1 MIFETLDT
9 DKQKKIQAYLDLVIE
24 KNKELNL
31 TRIETREKGMLLHI
45 EDSLSCIDEFTS
57 QDGPFLDIGTGGG
70 FPGVP
75 LAIASGRTGVLIDS
89 VQKKA
94 RAVQEM
100 IDELNLSNMIQVRG
114 IRSEELALEVGE
126 KFYTV
131 IARAVSSLPTV
142 LELATPLLVSHGE
155 FIALRGKENERSIE
169 GGNRIAEKLGLEMI
183 SSRHLYI
190 GETYERNILVFKK
203 VGKPTIKLPRRN
215 GMAQKKPLT

>member
-114 IRSEELALEVGE
+114 IRSEELALEVG
-126 KFYTV
+126 
-131 IARAVSSLPTV
+131 
-142 LELATPLLVSHGE
+142 
-155 FIALRGKENERSIE
+155 
-169 GGNRIAEKLGLEMI
+169 
-183 SSRHLYI
+183 
-190 GETYERNILVFKK
+190 
-203 VGKPTIKLPRRN
+203 
-215 GMAQKKPLT
+215 

>member
-126 KFYTV
+126 KFHTV

-142 LELATPLLVSHGE
+142 LELATPLLVPHGE
-155 FIALRGKENERSIE
+155 FIALRGRKIKEVS
-169 GGNRIAEKLGLEMI
+169 
-183 SSRHLYI
+183 
-190 GETYERNILVFKK
+190 KK
-203 VGKPTIKLPRRN
+203 VTGLRRSSD
-215 GMAQKKPLT
+215 

>member
-57 QDGPFLDIGTGGG
+57 QDGLFLDIGTGGG

-100 IDELNLSNMIQVRG
+100 IDELNLSNVIQVRG

-126 KFYTV
+126 KFHTV

-155 FIALRGKENERSIE
+155 FSALRGKENERSIE
-169 GGNRIAEKLGLEMI
+169 EGNRIAEKLGLEMI

>member
-24 KNKELNL
+24 KNKKLNL

-57 QDGPFLDIGTGGG
+57 QDGLFLDIGTGGG

-126 KFYTV
+126 KFHTV

-169 GGNRIAEKLGLEMI
+169 EGNRIAEKLGLEMI

>member
-94 RAVQEM
+94 RAVQER
-100 IDELNLSNMIQVRG
+100 E
-114 IRSEELALEVGE
+114 
-126 KFYTV
+126 
-131 IARAVSSLPTV
+131 SS
-142 LELATPLLVSHGE
+142 
-155 FIALRGKENERSIE
+155 I
-169 GGNRIAEKLGLEMI
+169 
-183 SSRHLYI
+183 
-190 GETYERNILVFKK
+190 
-203 VGKPTIKLPRRN
+203 
-215 GMAQKKPLT
+215 

>member
-1 MIFETLDT
+1 
-9 DKQKKIQAYLDLVIE
+9 
-24 KNKELNL
+24 
-31 TRIETREKGMLLHI
+31 MLLHI

-57 QDGPFLDIGTGGG
+57 QDGLFLDIGTGGG

-100 IDELNLSNMIQVRG
+100 IDQLNLSNVIQVRG

-126 KFYTV
+126 KFHTV

-155 FIALRGKENERSIE
+155 FIALRGKEDERSIE
-169 GGNRIAEKLGLEMI
+169 EGNRIAKKLGLEMI

>member
-1 MIFETLDT
+1 
-9 DKQKKIQAYLDLVIE
+9 
-24 KNKELNL
+24 
-31 TRIETREKGMLLHI
+31 MLLHI

-57 QDGPFLDIGTGGG
+57 QEGPFLDIGTGGG

-100 IDELNLSNMIQVRG
+100 IDELNLSNMIQARG

-126 KFYTV
+126 KFHTV

-142 LELATPLLVSHGE
+142 LELATPLLVFHGE
-155 FIALRGKENERSIE
+155 FIALRGKEDERSIE
-169 GGNRIAEKLGLEMI
+169 EGNRIAEKLGLEMI

>member
-57 QDGPFLDIGTGGG
+57 QDGLFLDIGTGGG

-100 IDELNLSNMIQVRG
+100 IDELNLSNVIQVRG

-126 KFYTV
+126 KFHTV

-142 LELATPLLVSHGE
+142 LVSHGE
-155 FIALRGKENERSIE
+155 FIALRGKEDERSIE
-169 GGNRIAEKLGLEMI
+169 EGNRIAKKLGLEMI

>member
-57 QDGPFLDIGTGGG
+57 QDGLFLDIGTGGG

-94 RAVQEM
+94 RVVQEM
-100 IDELNLSNMIQVRG
+100 IDELNLSNVIQVRG

-126 KFYTV
+126 KFHTV

-155 FIALRGKENERSIE
+155 FIALRGKEDERNIE
-169 GGNRIAEKLGLEMI
+169 EGNRIAKKLGLEMI

>member
-126 KFYTV
+126 KFHTV

-142 LELATPLLVSHGE
+142 LELATPLLVPHGE
-155 FIALRGKENERSIE
+155 FIALRGKEDKRSIE
-169 GGNRIAEKLGLEMI
+169 ESNRIAKKLGLEMI

>member
-57 QDGPFLDIGTGGG
+57 QDGLFLDIGTGGG

-126 KFYTV
+126 KFHTV

-142 LELATPLLVSHGE
+142 LELATPLLVPMVSSLPLGG
-155 FIALRGKENERSIE
+155 RKMKEVS
-169 GGNRIAEKLGLEMI
+169 
-183 SSRHLYI
+183 
-190 GETYERNILVFKK
+190 KK
-203 VGKPTIKLPRRN
+203 VTGSRRSSD
-215 GMAQKKPLT
+215 

>member
-57 QDGPFLDIGTGGG
+57 QDGPFLDIGTGRG

-126 KFYTV
+126 KFHTV

-142 LELATPLLVSHGE
+142 LELATPPSG
-155 FIALRGKENERSIE
+155 S
-169 GGNRIAEKLGLEMI
+169 
-183 SSRHLYI
+183 
-190 GETYERNILVFKK
+190 
-203 VGKPTIKLPRRN
+203 PW
-215 GMAQKKPLT
+215 

>member
-57 QDGPFLDIGTGGG
+57 QDGLFLDIGTGGG

-142 LELATPLLVSHGE
+142 LELATPLLVPHGE
-155 FIALRGKENERSIE
+155 FIALRGRKMKEVS
-169 GGNRIAEKLGLEMI
+169 
-183 SSRHLYI
+183 
-190 GETYERNILVFKK
+190 KK
-203 VGKPTIKLPRRN
+203 VTGSRRS
-215 GMAQKKPLT
+215 LD

>member
-1 MIFETLDT
+1 MILETLDT

-57 QDGPFLDIGTGGG
+57 QDGLFLDIGTGG
-70 FPGVP
+70 
-75 LAIASGRTGVLIDS
+75 
-89 VQKKA
+89 
-94 RAVQEM
+94 AVQEM
-100 IDELNLSNMIQVRG
+100 IDELNLSNVIQVRG

-126 KFYTV
+126 KFHTV

-155 FIALRGKENERSIE
+155 FIALRGKEDERSIE
-169 GGNRIAEKLGLEMI
+169 EGNRIAKKLGLEMI

>member
-126 KFYTV
+126 KFHTV

-142 LELATPLLVSHGE
+142 LELATPLLVPHGE
-155 FIALRGKENERSIE
+155 FIALRGKEDKRSIE
-169 GGNRIAEKLGLEMI
+169 EGNRIA
-183 SSRHLYI
+183 
-190 GETYERNILVFKK
+190 
-203 VGKPTIKLPRRN
+203 
-215 GMAQKKPLT
+215 

>member
-57 QDGPFLDIGTGGG
+57 QDGLFLDIGTGGG

-100 IDELNLSNMIQVRG
+100 IDQLNLSNVIQVRG

-126 KFYTV
+126 KFHTV

-155 FIALRGKENERSIE
+155 FIALRGRKMKEVS
-169 GGNRIAEKLGLEMI
+169 
-183 SSRHLYI
+183 
-190 GETYERNILVFKK
+190 KK
-203 VGKPTIKLPRRN
+203 VTGLRRSSD
-215 GMAQKKPLT
+215 

>member
-142 LELATPLLVSHGE
+142 LELATPLLVPHGE
-155 FIALRGKENERSIE
+155 FITLRGKENERSIE
-169 GGNRIAEKLGLEMI
+169 EGNRIAEKLGLEMI

>member
-126 KFYTV
+126 KFHTV
-131 IARAVSSLPTV
+131 IARAVSSLPTI
-142 LELATPLLVSHGE
+142 LELATPLLVPHGE
-155 FIALRGKENERSIE
+155 FIALRGEEDERSIE
-169 GGNRIAEKLGLEMI
+169 EGNRIAKKLGLEMI

>member
-57 QDGPFLDIGTGGG
+57 QDGLFLDIGTGGG

-126 KFYTV
+126 KFHTV

-142 LELATPLLVSHGE
+142 LELATPLLVPHGE
-155 FIALRGKENERSIE
+155 FIALRGKEDERSIE
-169 GGNRIAEKLGLEMI
+169 EGSRIAEKLGLEMI

>member
-57 QDGPFLDIGTGGG
+57 QDGLFLDIGTGGG

-100 IDELNLSNMIQVRG
+100 IDELNLSNVIQVRG

-126 KFYTV
+126 KFHTV

-155 FIALRGKENERSIE
+155 FITLRGKEDERSIE
-169 GGNRIAEKLGLEMI
+169 EGNRIAKKLGLEMI

>member
-75 LAIASGRTGVLIDS
+75 LTIASGRTGVLIDS

-142 LELATPLLVSHGE
+142 LELATPLLVS
-155 FIALRGKENERSIE
+155 
-169 GGNRIAEKLGLEMI
+169 
-183 SSRHLYI
+183 SRHLYI

>member
-31 TRIETREKGMLLHI
+31 TKIETREKGMLLHI

-126 KFYTV
+126 KFHTV
-131 IARAVSSLPTV
+131 IVRAVSSLPTV
-142 LELATPLLVSHGE
+142 LELATPLLVPHGE
-155 FIALRGKENERSIE
+155 FIAQDCGEARTRDDFEQTSI
-169 GGNRIAEKLGLEMI
+169 
-183 SSRHLYI
+183 YW
-190 GETYERNILVFKK
+190 
-203 VGKPTIKLPRRN
+203 
-215 GMAQKKPLT
+215 

>member
-9 DKQKKIQAYLDLVIE
+9 DKQNKIQAYLDLVIE

-57 QDGPFLDIGTGGG
+57 QDGLFLDIGTGGG

-100 IDELNLSNMIQVRG
+100 IDELNLSNVIQVRG

-126 KFYTV
+126 KFHTV

-155 FIALRGKENERSIE
+155 FIALRGKEDERSIE
-169 GGNRIAEKLGLEMI
+169 EGHRIAKKLGLEMI

>member
-57 QDGPFLDIGTGGG
+57 QDGLFLDIGTGGG

-126 KFYTV
+126 KVHTV

-155 FIALRGKENERSIE
+155 FIALRGKENERNIE
-169 GGNRIAEKLGLEMI
+169 EGNRIAEKLGLEMI

>member
-114 IRSEELALEVGE
+114 IRSEELALEVTSTLRRVGPA
-126 KFYTV
+126 FTCTLPFHSG
-131 IARAVSSLPTV
+131 IAPMKASSL
-142 LELATPLLVSHGE
+142 G
-155 FIALRGKENERSIE
+155 
-169 GGNRIAEKLGLEMI
+169 I
-183 SSRHLYI
+183 SANTSS
-190 GETYERNILVFKK
+190 
-203 VGKPTIKLPRRN
+203 
-215 GMAQKKPLT
+215 GM